1 MTDEIVEMIEEV
13 EIIDHHT
20 IVTIDGTI
28 EVEEMIVGMIEI
40 GETLD
45 AKESAA
51 GLIHVLLF
59 QGFAKILF
67 VIFHKSPVLK

>member
-1 MTDEIVEMIEEV
+1 MMTGEIVETIEEV
-13 EIIDHHT
+13 EIIDHT
-20 IVTIDGTI
+20 IVMIDATIV
-28 EVEEMIVGMIEI
+28 VEEMIEI

-59 QGFAKILF
+59 QSFAKILF